1 MSEGKV
7 SVYPDKQALLGLG
20 IENETPLA
28 TIERV
33 FAAKN
38 SEYGDSWCKRGELAF
53 VASMA
58 RKVDRLGTCQS
69 GTVGA
74 FDTKLDLAV
83 YMALYN
89 VLLAQRDGDTT
100 PVHALFAE
108 LLRNA
113 AGPDNKYL
121 LWLNLP
127 LIREIEN
134 AYSVFFEDSL
144 FETLRYQPRLF
155 GERVVD
161 PSVEFVEWPC
171 EENKALALT
180 ALDQAWALY
189 YREHSYIK
197 ALCGWC
203 HSQKCCL
210 HAGRNIE

>member
-7 SVYPDKQALLGLG
+7 SVDLRKQALLDLG
-20 IENETPLA
+20 IMDETPLE

-33 FAAKN
+33 FTSKN
-38 SEYGDSWCKRGELAF
+38 NEYGDSWCKRGELAF

-58 RKVDRLGTCQS
+58 RKVDRLETCTP

-100 PVHALFAE
+100 PVRALFAE

-134 AYSVFFEDSL
+134 AYSAFFEDSL

-161 PSVEFVEWPC
+161 PSIEFVEWPC
-171 EENKALALT
+171 EENKALALK

-197 ALCGWC
+197 VLCG
-203 HSQKCCL
+203 
-210 HAGRNIE
+210 